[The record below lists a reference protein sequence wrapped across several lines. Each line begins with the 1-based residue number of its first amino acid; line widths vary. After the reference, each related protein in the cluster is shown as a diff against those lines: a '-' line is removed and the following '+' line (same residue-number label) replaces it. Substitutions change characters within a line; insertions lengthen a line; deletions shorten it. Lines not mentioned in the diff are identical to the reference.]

1 MADQVMWFRR
11 DLRTADHPALLA
23 AVSAADGS
31 RVLPLFVL
39 DDALWE
45 PSGTPRRDRLVRSL
59 TALSASL
66 DGALV
71 VRRGR
76 PEDVVPAVAAE
87 LGAAAVH
94 VTGDA
99 GPYGRKRDE
108 RVATALTEAGRDLV
122 VTESPYAVGPG
133 RVLNGSGSPYQVF
146 TAFHRAWREH
156 GWPDPAPKPAGARWA
171 RAPESDGLPALDDR
185 DLADLPDHRAEAGED
200 AAHSRWVDFLENR
213 LSGYATARDRP
224 DLDGTSRMSEHLK
237 WGEVHPRT
245 LLRDLAGRGGD
256 GARVY
261 SQELGWREFYAD
273 VLWHRP
279 ETAREYLRPEYAGMA
294 YDEPGEGFEAWCAGR
309 TGFPFVDA
317 GMRQLLELGWIHN
330 RLRMVVASFLVKD
343 LHVEWQHGARHF
355 LQHLCD
361 GDLASNNHGWQ
372 WVAGSGTDAAPYF
385 RIFNPVSQGQ
395 KFDPDGDY
403 VRRYVPELAHLDG
416 AAAHEPWDVED
427 GYAHGYPQRI
437 VEHKAERVESLA
449 RLKAMQD
456 ARR

>member
-11 DLRTADHPALLA
+11 DLRTSDHPALLA
-23 AVSAADGS
+23 AVEAADGS

-45 PSGTPRRDRLVRSL
+45 RSGLPRRDRLVRSL
-59 TALSASL
+59 TALSDSL

-87 LGAAAVH
+87 LGADTVH

-99 GPYGRKRDE
+99 GPYGRRRDQH
-108 RVATALTEAGRDLV
+108 VASALGAAGRELV
-122 VTESPYAVGPG
+122 VTGSPYAVGPG
-133 RVLNGSGSPYQVF
+133 RVLNGSGSPFQVF
-146 TAFHRAWREH
+146 SAFHRAWRAH
-156 GWPDPAPKPAGARWA
+156 GWPDPAPEPAGARWG
-171 RAPESDGLPALDDR
+171 RTVESDGLPSVDESG
-185 DLADLPDHRAEAGED
+185 LPDHCAPAGEG
-200 AAHSRWVDFLENR
+200 AAQQRWAAFCDGSLA
-213 LSGYATARDRP
+213 GYADARDRP

-245 LLRDLAGRGGD
+245 LLKDLAGRRGD

-261 SQELGWREFYAD
+261 GQELGWREFYAD

-279 ETAREYLRPEYAGMA
+279 ETAREYLRAEYAGMA
-294 YDEPGEGFEAWCAGR
+294 YDEPGDSFEAWCAGR

-317 GMRQLLELGWIHN
+317 GMRQLLTLGWIHN
-330 RLRMVVASFLVKD
+330 RVRMVVASFLVKD

-385 RIFNPVSQGQ
+385 RIFNPITQGH
-395 KFDPDGDY
+395 KFDPAGDY
-403 VRRYVPELAHLDG
+403 VRQYVPELAHLDG
-416 AAAHEPWDVED
+416 PAAHEPWNATD

-437 VEHKAERVESLA
+437 VDHKAERIESLD

>member
-1 MADQVMWFRR
+1 VADQVMWFRR
-11 DLRTADHPALLA
+11 DLRVADQPALSA
-23 AVSAADGS
+23 AVAAADGS

-45 PSGTPRRDRLVRSL
+45 PSGLPRRDRLIRSL
-59 TALSASL
+59 GALSASL

-76 PEDVVPAVAAE
+76 PEDVVPDVAAE
-87 LGAAAVH
+87 LGAEAVH

-99 GPYGRKRDE
+99 GPYGRLRDE
-108 RVATALTEAGRDLV
+108 RVATSLADAGRTLT
-122 VTESPYAVGPG
+122 VTGSPYAVGPG
-133 RVLNGSGSPYQVF
+133 RILNGSGSPYQVF
-146 TAFHRAWREH
+146 SAFHRAWREH
-156 GWPDPAPKPAGARWA
+156 GWPDPAAAPARPRWA
-171 RAPESDGLPALDDR
+171 HSVESDGLPSVEFDGLPAHRARAGEEAAHTRWEGFLESALD
-185 DLADLPDHRAEAGED
+185 
-200 AAHSRWVDFLENR
+200 
-213 LSGYATARDRP
+213 GYADARDRP

-237 WGEVHPRT
+237 WGEIHPRT
-245 LLRDLAGRGGD
+245 LLKDLAGRRGD

-261 SQELGWREFYAD
+261 GQELGWREFYAD

-279 ETAREYLRPEYAGMA
+279 DSAREYLRPEYAGME
-294 YDEPGEGFEAWCAGR
+294 YDEPGEKFEAWCAGR

-317 GMRQLLELGWIHN
+317 GMRQLLTLGWIHN
-330 RLRMVVASFLVKD
+330 RVRMVVASFLVKD

-385 RIFNPVSQGQ
+385 RVFNPVSQGE
-395 KFDPDGDY
+395 KFDPHGDY
-403 VRRYVPELAHLDG
+403 VRQYVPELSHLDG
-416 AAAHEPWDVED
+416 KAAHAPWDAPD
-427 GYAHGYPQRI
+427 GYARGYPQRI
-437 VEHKAERVESLA
+437 VDHKAERVESLA

-456 ARR
+456 ARG

>member
-11 DLRTADHPALLA
+11 DLRIADHPALSA
-23 AVSAADGS
+23 SVAAADGS

-45 PSGTPRRDRLVRSL
+45 PSGLPRRDRLIRSL
-59 TALSASL
+59 GALSASL

-87 LGAAAVH
+87 LGADAVH

-99 GPYGRKRDE
+99 GPYGRLRDE
-108 RVATALTEAGRDLV
+108 RVTAALTGAGRRLA
-122 VTESPYAVGPG
+122 VTGSPYAVGPG
-133 RVLNGSGSPYQVF
+133 HVLNGSGSPYQVF
-146 TAFHRAWREH
+146 SAFHRAWREH
-156 GWPDPAPKPAGARWA
+156 GWPDPAPTPTGVRWA
-171 RAPESDGLPALDDR
+171 RSIESDGLLSVDDEGLPEHR
-185 DLADLPDHRAEAGED
+185 AHAGEEAAHTRWDGFVENGLAD
-200 AAHSRWVDFLENR
+200 
-213 LSGYATARDRP
+213 YADARDRP

-237 WGEVHPRT
+237 WGEIHPRT
-245 LLRDLAGRGGD
+245 LLKDLAGRRGD

-261 SQELGWREFYAD
+261 GQELAWREFYAD

-279 ETAREYLRPEYAGMA
+279 ESAREYLRPEYGGMS
-294 YDEPGEGFEAWCAGR
+294 YEEPGEQFEAWCAGR

-317 GMRQLLELGWIHN
+317 GMRQLLTLGWIHN
-330 RLRMVVASFLVKD
+330 RVRMVVASFLVKD
-343 LHVEWQHGARHF
+343 LHLEWQHGARHF

-385 RIFNPVSQGQ
+385 RIFNPVSQGE
-395 KFDPDGDY
+395 KFDPDGSY
-403 VRRYVPELAHLDG
+403 VRQYVPELAHLKG
-416 AAAHEPWDVED
+416 VAAHSPWDAPD

-437 VEHKAERVESLA
+437 VDHKAERVDSLA

>member
-11 DLRTADHPALLA
+11 DLRTSDHPALLA
-23 AVSAADGS
+23 AVKAADGS

-45 PSGTPRRDRLVRSL
+45 PSGLPRRDRLVRSL

-66 DGALV
+66 DSALV
-71 VRRGR
+71 IRRGK
-76 PEDVVPAVAAE
+76 PQDVVPAVAAE
-87 LGAAAVH
+87 LRAAAVH

-99 GPYGRKRDE
+99 GPYGRRRDE
-108 RVATALTEAGRDLV
+108 RVAAALGDAGRELV
-122 VTESPYAVGPG
+122 VTGSPYAVGPG
-133 RVLNGSGSPYQVF
+133 RIVNGSGSPYQVF
-146 TAFHRAWREH
+146 SAFHRAWREH
-156 GWPDPAPKPAGARWA
+156 GWPDPAAEPTGVRWA
-171 RAPESDGLPALDDR
+171 RALESDGLPSVAGSG
-185 DLADLPDHRAEAGED
+185 LPDHRADAGEE
-200 AAHSRWVDFLENR
+200 AAHRRWEGFLHDH
-213 LSGYATARDRP
+213 LDDYADARDRP

-245 LLRDLAGRGGD
+245 LLKDLAGRRGD

-261 SQELGWREFYAD
+261 GQELGWREFYAD

-294 YDEPGEGFEAWCAGR
+294 YDEPGESFDAWREGR

-317 GMRQLLELGWIHN
+317 GMRQLLALGWIHN
-330 RLRMVVASFLVKD
+330 RVRMVVASFLVKD

-355 LQHLCD
+355 LRHLCD

-385 RIFNPVSQGQ
+385 RIFNPVNQGR
-395 KFDPDGDY
+395 KFDPSGDY
-403 VRRYVPELAHLDG
+403 VRQYVPELAHLDG
-416 AAAHEPWDVED
+416 AAVHEPWDAQD
-427 GYAHGYPQRI
+427 GYAHGYPERI
-437 VEHKAERVESLA
+437 VDHKAERVESLD

-456 ARR
+456 ARG